1 MKESYLYQKLVP
13 ERKPVASHGAS
24 KNRVRCLTCA
34 HQCLILAGQLGI
46 CGVRENVAG
55 KLFVLNYGRAL
66 AAHLDP
72 IEKKPLFHFLPGSQT
87 YSFAAAGCNLRCAN
101 CQNWEISQ
109 APKEP
114 KISSRQIQAMGFEL
128 APKDIV
134 EEALVQKTPSISY
147 TYTEPTIFLEY
158 ALDTMKL
165 ARQKDLKNIWVSN
178 GFMSRETLEL
188 IAPYLDAANIDL
200 KSFDD
205 EFYQKNCG
213 ARLQPILDSLKLLKK
228 LGVWLEITTLVI
240 PSLSDSDAMFKQIA
254 QFIKKELGEQTP
266 WRISKFS
273 GDISWKLQNLP
284 ETSTEILKKAYQI
297 GKDAGLKY
305 VYSGNVPGLDS
316 ENTYCPKCNSLNIE
330 RLGYRITRHDKKG
343 KCFKCGEDLDLT
355 LS

>member
-1 MKESYLYQKLVP
+1 
-13 ERKPVASHGAS
+13 
-24 KNRVRCLTCA
+24 
-34 HQCLILAGQLGI
+34 
-46 CGVRENVAG
+46 
-55 KLFVLNYGRAL
+55 
-66 AAHLDP
+66 
-72 IEKKPLFHFLPGSQT
+72 
-87 YSFAAAGCNLRCAN
+87 
-101 CQNWEISQ
+101 
-109 APKEP
+109 
-114 KISSRQIQAMGFEL
+114 
-128 APKDIV
+128 
-134 EEALVQKTPSISY
+134 
-147 TYTEPTIFLEY
+147 
-158 ALDTMKL
+158 
-165 ARQKDLKNIWVSN
+165 VSN

-266 WRISKFS
+266 WHISKFS
-273 GDISWKLQNLP
+273 GDISWKLQTLP

-330 RLGYRITRHDKKG
+330 RLGYRITRHDKNG

>member
-1 MKESYLYQKLVP
+1 MKESYLYQKLV
-13 ERKPVASHGAS
+13 

-34 HQCLILAGQLGI
+34 HNCLISPDQRGI
-46 CGVRENVAG
+46 CGVRANVGG

-66 AAHLDP
+66 AAHIDP

-109 APKEP
+109 APKKP
-114 KISSRQIQAMGFEL
+114 KNTGYQIQALGFDLSPEKIIEEAISSRC
-128 APKDIV
+128 
-134 EEALVQKTPSISY
+134 PSISY

-165 ARQKDLKNIWVSN
+165 AHQKGLKNIWVSN

-213 ARLQPILDSLKLLKK
+213 ARLQPILDALKLLKK
-228 LGVWLEITTLVI
+228 KDVWLEITTLVI
-240 PSLSDSDAMFKQIA
+240 PGLSDSDVMFKQIA

-330 RLGYRITRHDKKG
+330 RLGYRISRRDKNG